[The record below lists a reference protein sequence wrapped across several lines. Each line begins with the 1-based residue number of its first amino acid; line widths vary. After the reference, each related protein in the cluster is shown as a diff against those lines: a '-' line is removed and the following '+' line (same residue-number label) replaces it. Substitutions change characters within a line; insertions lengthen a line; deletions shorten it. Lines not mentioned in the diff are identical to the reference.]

1 MLTYY
6 KPVEAKPV
14 STNLTWL
21 SFNLHILS
29 QIFCTLFICF
39 VHNGILLFGV
49 LTKFYGRRR
58 VLLHTGKNAAG
69 YCGWCVVTCICNLAF
84 LVAKFCKAVGSRP
97 VGGNSPSITGV
108 IV

>member
-21 SFNLHILS
+21 YFNLHISGQL
-29 QIFCTLFICF
+29 FCTLFICF
-39 VHNGILLFGV
+39 VHNGLLLFGV

-58 VLLHTGKNAAG
+58 VFLHIGKNAAG
-69 YCGWCVVTCICNLAF
+69 YCGQCVVTCIYNLAF
-84 LVAKFCKAVGSRP
+84 LEAKFCKAVG
-97 VGGNSPSITGV
+97 PSITGV